1 MTTSYRKHDEQ
12 TKTVE
17 VKPVVVGSQ
26 PAAKPRPKKCVS
38 VIVERAGLFWWFLR
52 GISMG
57 GGFALVWYGL
67 QAVM

>member
-1 MTTSYRKHDEQ
+1 MTRTYRDDHEPAKQEP
-12 TKTVE
+12 
-17 VKPVVVGSQ
+17 VKPVVVRSQ
-26 PAAKPRPKKCVS
+26 PAESKKSRKCVS
-38 VIVERAGLFWWFLR
+38 VIVERTGLFWWFLR

>member
-12 TKTVE
+12 KSVE

-26 PAAKPRPKKCVS
+26 PEAKPKPKKCVS
-38 VIVERAGLFWWFLR
+38 VIVERTGLFWWFLR

>member
-1 MTTSYRKHDEQ
+1 MTTTYRKHDEQ
-12 TKTVE
+12 TKAVE

-26 PAAKPRPKKCVS
+26 PDAKPKPKKCVS
-38 VIVERAGLFWWFLR
+38 VIVERTGLFWWFLR

>member
-1 MTTSYRKHDEQ
+1 MPTSYRKHDEQ
-12 TKTVE
+12 QKVVE

-26 PAAKPRPKKCVS
+26 PAAKPKPKKCVS
-38 VIVERAGLFWWFLR
+38 VIVERTGLFWWFLR

>member
-1 MTTSYRKHDEQ
+1 MTTIYRKHDDQ
-12 TKTVE
+12 PKAVE

-26 PAAKPRPKKCVS
+26 PAVNPKPKKCVS
-38 VIVERAGLFWWFLR
+38 VIVERTGLFWWFLR

-67 QAVM
+67 QAVI

>member
-12 TKTVE
+12 QKAVE
-17 VKPVVVGSQ
+17 VKTVVVGSQ
-26 PAAKPRPKKCVS
+26 PAAKPKPKKCVS
-38 VIVERAGLFWWFLR
+38 VIVERTGLFWWFLR

>member
-1 MTTSYRKHDEQ
+1 MTTSYRKHDDQ
-12 TKTVE
+12 PKAVE

-26 PAAKPRPKKCVS
+26 PDAKPKPKKCVS
-38 VIVERAGLFWWFLR
+38 VIVGGSGLCWWFLR
-52 GISMG
+52 GSSMG

>member
-1 MTTSYRKHDEQ
+1 MTHTYRNEHEPAKQEP
-12 TKTVE
+12 

-26 PAAKPRPKKCVS
+26 PAAKPKPKKCVS
-38 VIVERAGLFWWFLR
+38 VIVERTGLFWWFLR

>member
-1 MTTSYRKHDEQ
+1 MTTTYRKHDDQ
-12 TKTVE
+12 PKAGE
-17 VKPVVVGSQ
+17 VKPVVVRSQ
-26 PAAKPRPKKCVS
+26 PVEPKKPRKCVS
-38 VIVERAGLFWWFLR
+38 VIVERTGLFWWFLR